1 MSHRKQ
7 VQINVEVTKSSLKKD
22 VEVTGGQDWHPA
34 LDPGLVFDIKISTSA
49 VSTDKKKPSP
59 GPFGHEGDKIGI
71 SQTLVSST
79 RRATYEGGGVC
90 SVLRT
95 EPLPVPDCDT
105 NTVPWYGQECSPKS
119 LPAAGKSS
127 IKFKVR
133 DEPGGPFEAEARGAD
148 RRTHKIQSVHMS
160 EKFYITVYNETS
172 HTLIKQ
178 WEWSYSYTVDSSAV
192 RAGRTRASV
201 SGPNEVRHIRSIPLT
216 GSGSLRTQRFG
227 WTAGWGS
234 LYG

>member
-7 VQINVEVTKSSLKKD
+7 VQIKIEVTKNSLKKD
-22 VEVTGGQDWHPA
+22 VDITGGQDWLPT
-34 LDPGLVFDIKISTSA
+34 LDPGLAFDIKISTSA

-59 GPFGHEGDKIGI
+59 GPFGYEGDRIGV

-79 RRATYEGGGVC
+79 RRAMYEGGGVC
-90 SVLRT
+90 SILRT

-105 NTVPWYGQECSPKS
+105 NTVPWYGPECTPES

-148 RRTHKIQSVHMS
+148 RRTHKIQSVQMT
-160 EKFYITVYNETS
+160 EKFYITVYNETLN
-172 HTLIKQ
+172 TPIKQ
-178 WEWSYSYTVDSSAV
+178 WEWSYNYSVDSKAV
-192 RAGRTRASV
+192 KAGKTRASV
-201 SGPNEVRHIRSIPLT
+201 SGPNEVHHIRNIPLT
-216 GSGSLRTQRFG
+216 GYGSLRTQKYG
-227 WTAGWGS
+227 WTAGWSG